1 MQLFKGDD
9 FVQGRVFALPNNGRL
24 VRILFDMSVETVD
37 RDIQLAVLKPFYA
50 KIIQIIVNVAD
61 FGRFFY
67 RRLPE

>member
-1 MQLFKGDD
+1 
-9 FVQGRVFALPNNGRL
+9 
-24 VRILFDMSVETVD
+24 MSVETVD

-67 RRLPE
+67 PIDQLGTLRPKSIISLR